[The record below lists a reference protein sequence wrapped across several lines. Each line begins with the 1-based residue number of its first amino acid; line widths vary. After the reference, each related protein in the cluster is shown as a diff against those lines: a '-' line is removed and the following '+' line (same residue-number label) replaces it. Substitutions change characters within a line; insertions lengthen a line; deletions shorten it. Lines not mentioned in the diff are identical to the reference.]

1 VILILTLTLTLTLTL
16 AKMQIISFDEVKI
29 SAGPDGYG
37 CFDEA
42 AIAFRLSAVHTAAS
56 NI

>member
-1 VILILTLTLTLTLTL
+1 
-16 AKMQIISFDEVKI
+16 MQIISFDEVKI